1 MTTKCMGEKMKI
13 ISIANQ
19 KGGCGKTT
27 LAVNVAAALARLGS
41 KTLLIDLDPQAHATF
56 ALGYSKKSS
65 ERKTSYDI
73 FRAHFDNTEVPFEEI
88 LITDRKN
95 FSFVPANMM
104 LSAAEINLGGVNGA
118 AAILHKTL
126 KNPFFDQYEYVIIDS
141 PPSFG
146 FLTLNSMYAA
156 DMILV
161 PVDLSYFSF
170 NGINS
175 VYRVTSLL
183 SAETGRDPS
192 VFFVINIFDKRSN
205 FAKQFEVDAKKKLGT
220 YLLPTKIRSSVR
232 LRETAK
238 QGKTIFEYDPKCS
251 AALDFYNLT
260 SEILTADAKDIAEEM
275 HEFRLH
281 APHAGNVYVLGDFNG
296 WQKTEASRLS
306 KLEDGRWSAHF
317 NLAKGEY
324 KYKFLV
330 DGEWM
335 SDPENSQMQTNIF
348 GTADSILKI

>member
-1 MTTKCMGEKMKI
+1 MKI

-41 KTLLIDLDPQAHATF
+41 ETLLIDLYPQAHATF

-73 FRAHFDNTEVPFEEI
+73 FRAHFDNTEVPFEDI
-88 LITDRKN
+88 LITERKKL
-95 FSFVPANMM
+95 SFIPANMM

-126 KNPFFDQYEYVIIDS
+126 SNPFFSKYEYVIIDS

-183 SAETGRDPS
+183 SAETGREPS

-205 FAKQFEVDAKKKLGT
+205 FAKQFEKDAKEKVGP
-220 YLLPTKIRSSVR
+220 YLLPTKVRSSVR
-232 LRETAK
+232 LREIAR
-238 QGKTIFEYDPKCS
+238 QGETIFEHDPKCPS
-251 AALDFYNLT
+251 ALDFYNLT
-260 SEILTADAKDIAEEM
+260 SEILNADTKEIAEEIR
-275 HEFRLH
+275 EFNLH
-281 APHAGNVYVLGDFNG
+281 APGAGTVYVLGDFNN
-296 WQKTEASRLS
+296 WNKTDANRLS

-317 NLAKGEY
+317 TLPKGEY
-324 KYKFLV
+324 RYKFLV
-330 DGEWM
+330 DDEWIP
-335 SDPENSQMQTNIF
+335 DPENTSFETNVF
-348 GTADSILKI
+348 GTVDSILKI

>member
-1 MTTKCMGEKMKI
+1 MKI

-27 LAVNVAAALARLGS
+27 LAVNVAAALARMGNE
-41 KTLLIDLDPQAHATF
+41 TLLIDLDPQAHATF
-56 ALGYSKKSS
+56 ALGYAEKSS

-73 FRAHFDNTEVPFEEI
+73 FRAHFDSSDVPYDE
-88 LITDRKN
+88 LIIADREK
-95 FSFVPANMM
+95 FSLIPANMM

-126 KNPFFDQYEYVIIDS
+126 SNSAFEKYSYVIIDS

-183 SAETGRDPS
+183 NSETDRIPS
-192 VFFVINIFDKRSN
+192 VFFVMNIYDQRSN
-205 FAKQFEVDAKKKLGT
+205 FARQFELDAKKKLGSF
-220 YLLPTKIRSSVR
+220 LLPTKIRSCVR
-232 LRETAK
+232 LREVAK
-238 QGKTIFEYDPKCS
+238 EGKTIFEYDPKCS
-251 AALDFYNLT
+251 AALDFYNIT
-260 SEILTADAKDIAEEM
+260 SDILNADDRDFRETIK
-275 HEFRLH
+275 EFLLH
-281 APHAGNVYVLGDFNG
+281 APQAGSVYVLGDFND
-296 WQKTEASRLS
+296 WKKTEASRLN
-306 KLEDGRWSAHF
+306 KLENGQWSAHF
-317 NLAKGEY
+317 TLSKGRY
-324 KYKFLV
+324 KYKFVV
-330 DGEWM
+330 DDTWIH
-335 SDPENSQMQTNIF
+335 DPHNHETEVNEYGSI
-348 GTADSILKI
+348 DSVITV